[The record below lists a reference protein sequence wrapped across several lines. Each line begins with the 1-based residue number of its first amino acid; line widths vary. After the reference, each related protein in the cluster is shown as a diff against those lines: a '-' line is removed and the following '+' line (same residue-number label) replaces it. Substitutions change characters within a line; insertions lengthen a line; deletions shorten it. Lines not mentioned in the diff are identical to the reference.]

1 MMLVRTAKRQSS
13 IHGVGLFA
21 AEFIPAGTPTWR
33 FIAGI
38 DQAIHPDVLERMPE
52 TARPSFLTYAYLDIR
67 TGLYVLCAD
76 DARFMNHSDEPNIR
90 GDYDLDPVFGVDL
103 AARDIEAGEEL
114 TCDYR
119 TFDRIDRESLH
130 FDAHASGF

>member
-1 MMLVRTAKRQSS
+1 MMLVRTVKKPSD

-21 AEFIPAGTPTWR
+21 NEFIPKGSPTWR

-38 DQAIHPDVLERMPE
+38 DQAIHPDLVERVPE
-52 TARPSFLTYAYLDIR
+52 ASRITFLTYAYLDIR

-76 DARFMNHSDEPNIR
+76 DARFMNHSDEPNVK
-90 GDYDLDPVFGVDL
+90 GDYDLDPVFGVDV
-103 AARDIEAGEEL
+103 AARDIEPGEEL

-119 TFDRIDRESLH
+119 TFDRIDRKSLH
-130 FDAHASGF
+130 FQ